1 MDKSRP
7 VISSNLR
14 EDALLGNASGPLQAP
29 FPGRL
34 PEAMEDCGL
43 PDCGVCEDFAS
54 LSRALVCRE
63 ILPADVSEGH
73 GRPECGAGARI
84 AAAEDGGGVVA
95 DGEQA
100 RDRLSLDIENA
111 RARVRDQAV
120 IGRNV
125 SRNDLYH
132 VERRNGDGANA
143 RVRGKILVAE
153 QTLIGRRPAIEGA
166 VMALG
171 GGRRHQNDGP

>member
-7 VISSNLR
+7 VISRNLR
-14 EDALLGNASGPLQAP
+14 EDAVLGNASGPLQAP

-54 LSRALVCRE
+54 LIRALVCRE
-63 ILPADVSEGH
+63 ILPADITECH
-73 GRPECGAGARI
+73 GGS
-84 AAAEDGGGVVA
+84 D
-95 DGEQA
+95 
-100 RDRLSLDIENA
+100 
-111 RARVRDQAV
+111 
-120 IGRNV
+120 
-125 SRNDLYH
+125 
-132 VERRNGDGANA
+132 A
-143 RVRGKILVAE
+143 RVRGKIFVAE